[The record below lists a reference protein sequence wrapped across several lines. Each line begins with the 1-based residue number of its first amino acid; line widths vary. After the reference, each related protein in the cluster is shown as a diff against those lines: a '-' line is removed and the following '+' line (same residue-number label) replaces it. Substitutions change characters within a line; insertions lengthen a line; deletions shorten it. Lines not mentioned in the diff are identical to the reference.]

1 MHFIFQ
7 LAYGLINNSSL
18 SICLLKTLLSIVF
31 MDDELRYWKT
41 KYLLCKAHN
50 ISNAMPKFYTV

>member
-18 SICLLKTLLSIVF
+18 SICLLKTVLSVVCT
-31 MDDELRYWKT
+31 DGELGYWKT
-41 KYLLCKAHN
+41 KYLPFKVHSV
-50 ISNAMPKFYTV
+50 SNEMPQIYAV

>member
-18 SICLLKTLLSIVF
+18 SICLLKTVLSVVYT
-31 MDDELRYWKT
+31 DGELGY
-41 KYLLCKAHN
+41 
-50 ISNAMPKFYTV
+50 